1 MTPTQ
6 TIRTAALIALPFTLL
21 PAAYWLA
28 GKAPA
33 PPGLWLQGVI
43 WSLRVVYVGG
53 AFIGWQAGRPQWF
66 YPWLGFASYAAVAV
80 LLQFAIPLMDWGS
93 GVFPVFSGLRHHF
106 PGILALLRDRAP
118 GWLAQVSESFGRIY
132 GLSPCRTDHP
142 TFPACG
148 RGRIWPRLAFSNP
161 FSSERR
167 CSCSVVLASSY
178 RALSWKEG
186 VVASGP
192 TLSGRYCLES
202 SLSARLRLRV
212 WF

>member
-28 GKAPA
+28 GNAPAPA

-80 LLQFAIPLMDWGS
+80 LLQFAIPLMDWSS
-93 GVFPVFSGLRHHF
+93 GVFAVFLDYAIISLVF
-106 PGILALLRDRAP
+106 LALLRDRAP

-142 TFPACG
+142 TLPACG
-148 RGRIWPRLAFSNP
+148 RGRIWPRLAFSNS

-167 CSCSVVLASSY
+167 RFCSAVLASSY
-178 RALSWKEG
+178 PRSFVERG
-186 VVASGP
+186 
-192 TLSGRYCLES
+192 SGRKRPYSFWAL
-202 SLSARLRLRV
+202 LSRI
-212 WF
+212 